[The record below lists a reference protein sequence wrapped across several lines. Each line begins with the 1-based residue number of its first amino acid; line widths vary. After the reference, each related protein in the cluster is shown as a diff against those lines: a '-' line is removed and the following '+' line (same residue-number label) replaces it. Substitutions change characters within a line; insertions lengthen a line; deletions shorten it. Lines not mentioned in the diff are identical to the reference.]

1 VENGGL
7 LTIDG
12 GTLNNAKIVFN
23 SGATLNVVNGGTIN
37 MAQNQD
43 FNAPVG
49 VVVNITEG
57 QVNNF

>member
-1 VENGGL
+1 MIGEPSPGHM
-7 LTIDG
+7 
-12 GTLNNAKIVFN
+12 FN